1 MKKIKKFYKKIN
13 ETLEISLAFA
23 KANFKLRNE
32 KSYLG
37 IFWYLLEPLLF
48 LIILLALR
56 GITTQN
62 QIAYYPI
69 YLFTGLVTYN
79 FFSHVTTIST
89 NIIQSKSK
97 LIKNLTFPKEAIILS
112 TPLQFLYSHLFE
124 LIILILF
131 LIYYKLPIYTLFA
144 YPLIFLSF
152 LIFTTG
158 ISFIIGTIGVFIQD
172 LKNVWGVFLRILW
185 FATPIFYSIQ
195 GEGKIMIINKLNP
208 LTHFLN
214 LIRELIL
221 NQTFHLESY
230 LIITFLSF
238 ITILTG
244 LIIFNKYKIKFAE
257 KI

>member
-1 MKKIKKFYKKIN
+1 MKKLKKFYKKIN

-48 LIILLALR
+48 LTILLLLR
-56 GITTQN
+56 EITIQDKIN
-62 QIAYYPI
+62 YYPI
-69 YLFTGLVTYN
+69 YLFIGLVMYN
-79 FFSHVTTIST
+79 FFMHVTTIST

-97 LIKNLTFPKEAIILS
+97 LIKNLTFPKEAIITS
-112 TPLQFLYSHLFE
+112 TPIQFLYSHLFE
-124 LIILILF
+124 LIILVGF
-131 LIYYKLPIYTLFA
+131 TIYLNLPIYTLLA

-158 ISFIIGTIGVFIQD
+158 IAFILGTLGVFVQD
-172 LKNVWGVFLRILW
+172 LKNVWGVFTRILW

-195 GEGKIMIINKLNP
+195 GQGTIMLINKLNP
-208 LTHFLN
+208 LTHYLN
-214 LIRELIL
+214 LTRELIISQNFNL
-221 NQTFHLESY
+221 NNY
-230 LIITFLSF
+230 LT
-238 ITILTG
+238 ITIFSTALFLIG
-244 LIIFNKYKIKFAE
+244 LIIFNKYKIQFAE